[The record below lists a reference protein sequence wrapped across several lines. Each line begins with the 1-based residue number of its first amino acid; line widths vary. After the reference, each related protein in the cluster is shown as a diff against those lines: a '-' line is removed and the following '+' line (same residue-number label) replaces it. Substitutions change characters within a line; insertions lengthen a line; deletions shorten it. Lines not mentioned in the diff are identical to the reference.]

1 MRITLYSELCLACL
15 FVVRL
20 REKLQNGSFLFKI
33 MLHWHVTG
41 RPSFVRDPYRILGL
55 DSRAGLAEVKAAYRR
70 LAKTCHPDRHS
81 TAESARRFLE
91 IKQAYERLV
100 VGGVLRRPPSEDA
113 APSTGRAAGAPSGGM
128 SSSSFPGS
136 ERASAAPPAKSFRDA
151 FGDFFQD
158 LFSPPPRQVPLQAQP
173 PLKRA
178 PSRGHQEVRWLV
190 SVSFMEAAL
199 GGIRR
204 LQGDGLASLDV
215 RIPAGAVDGQ
225 ILHLPAQKGTEALS
239 DSRDMVIE
247 LHVLEHALFRRCGWD
262 IYLELP
268 IRIDEAVLGGQ
279 VLIPTLRGRVR
290 VTIPE
295 GSNSGDVLRLKGLG
309 IHPEANLSQTVQE
322 QDIVSKKPSQEGAG
336 NSFRQEKKGSPPP
349 PPAMQKDGHM
359 FVRLKIVV
367 PETPDPE
374 LVDFLRKWGAR
385 QLSYNPR
392 RFSKPPGRGQA

>member
-1 MRITLYSELCLACL
+1 M
-15 FVVRL
+15 
-20 REKLQNGSFLFKI
+20 
-33 MLHWHVTG
+33 
-41 RPSFVRDPYRILGL
+41 RDPYRILGL
-55 DSRAGLAEVKAAYRR
+55 DSQAGLAEVKAAYRR

-100 VGGVLRRPPSEDA
+100 VGGVLRRPRPEGG
-113 APSTGRAAGAPSGGM
+113 APPPGNASGNASRRASGRSAGA
-128 SSSSFPGS
+128 SSSSFSRAEP
-136 ERASAAPPAKSFRDA
+136 ASAVPPARSLRDA

-158 LFSPPPRQVPLQAQP
+158 LFSPAPPRRVPFQEAQP
-173 PLKRA
+173 SAPLKRPA
-178 PSRGHQEVRWLV
+178 RGGDSRGNASRGRREVRWLV

-199 GGIRR
+199 GGVRR
-204 LQGDGLASLDV
+204 LQGDALSSLDV

-225 ILHLPAQKGTEALS
+225 ILRVPVQKGAKSLS
-239 DSRDMVIE
+239 DGSDMVIE
-247 LHVLEHALFRRCGWD
+247 LHVLEHALFRRHGWD

-279 VLIPTLRGRVR
+279 VLIPTLRGQVR

-309 IHPEANLSQTVQE
+309 IQPEKGLSEPAPVVSP
-322 QDIVSKKPSQEGAG
+322 IVSKKPSQEGARNG
-336 NSFRQEKKGSPPP
+336 FRQATKERQTP
-349 PPAMQKDGHM
+349 PPAVPKDGHM

-374 LVDFLRKWGAR
+374 LVEFLRVWGAR